1 MTRKEIDSAIGTS
14 MNNAQLADQL
24 ATLAKRDRKE
34 MVDLVMSRLDKRD
47 TGYTRTVKA
56 LLELMQK

>member
-1 MTRKEIDSAIGTS
+1 MTRREIDLAIGTS
-14 MNNAQLADQL
+14 NSNAQLADQL

-34 MVDLVMSRLDKRD
+34 MVDLVMLRLDKRD
-47 TGYTRTVKA
+47 SGYTRTVKA

>member
-14 MNNAQLADQL
+14 NSNAQLADQL
-24 ATLAKRDRKE
+24 ATLAKRDLKE

-56 LLELMQK
+56 LLELVQK

>member
-14 MNNAQLADQL
+14 NNNSQLADQL

-47 TGYTRTVKA
+47 PGYTRTVKA